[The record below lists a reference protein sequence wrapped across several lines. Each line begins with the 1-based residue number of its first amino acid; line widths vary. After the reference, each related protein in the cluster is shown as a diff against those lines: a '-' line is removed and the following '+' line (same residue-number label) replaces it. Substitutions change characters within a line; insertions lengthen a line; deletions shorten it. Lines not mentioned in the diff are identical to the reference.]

1 MPLKR
6 NVAEDAYATVPQ
18 DPRHMVNAR
27 LRESEPPVM
36 EANIL
41 RRQRLLRSRCNRVAK
56 SSSLE
61 PSVRRAVSNELT
73 QGGATGTYV
82 TLDTSTGE
90 GIGDR
95 PTCREAPGDGASVVL
110 SGRESRLHG
119 EGRQVL

>member
-6 NVAEDAYATVPQ
+6 RVAEDAYATALQ
-18 DPRHMVNAR
+18 DPRHMVNAT
-27 LRESEPPVM
+27 LREPEPPAM
-36 EANIL
+36 EAYIL

-61 PSVRRAVSNELT
+61 PSVQRAVSNELT
-73 QGGATGTYV
+73 QGGGTGTYV
-82 TLDTSTGE
+82 MLDTSTGV

-95 PTCREAPGDGASVVL
+95 PTCCEARGDGASVVL